1 VKLYLIAGEASGD
14 ARGAELMKALRARL
28 PAVDFLGAGGRE
40 MKALAGDAIHDWADE
55 AVVGLWDVLKKY
67 GYFRRQFHRML
78 ADIEHALPDAVV
90 FIDYPGFN
98 LRLAH
103 ALRGRRVKAKLIF
116 YISPQVW
123 AWHRG
128 RIPKM
133 AKDLDLMLCLFPFE
147 APLYEASGL
156 TTVCVGH
163 PLLDSLEEKRLRPAS
178 SSFSS
183 SSSSSISTAAPRTDE
198 RDLDLVGLFPGSRE
212 KEVRRIF
219 PIMLEAASLLQ
230 IERPETRFHA
240 AAANPALAAL
250 MREQL
255 RAHDLDAAFCRIEVG
270 GSRELMQRAG
280 AGMVA
285 SGTATLEAA
294 FFGLPLVILYHVAW
308 LTWVVGKRL
317 VRVPFLGMPNILAGR
332 EIAREFLQDE
342 ARPPAIAEQI
352 RRLLDDVETRA
363 QIERDLASVIAQLGE
378 RGAAVRA
385 AEAIVEA
392 LGVQNSPLDRTPASP

>member
-1 VKLYLIAGEASGD
+1 MKLYLIAGEASGD
-14 ARGAELMKALRARL
+14 SRGAELIKALRDRV
-28 PAVDFLGAGGRE
+28 PDIEFHGAGGKE
-40 MKALAGDAIHDWADE
+40 MRALVGDVIHDWTAE

-67 GYFRRQFHRML
+67 GYFRRQFNRML
-78 ADIEHALPDAVV
+78 GEIERLQPTAVV

-103 ALRGRRVKAKLIF
+103 AIRARHLKAKLIF

-147 APLYEASGL
+147 TPLYEASGL
-156 TTVCVGH
+156 KAVCVGH
-163 PLLDSLEEKRLRPAS
+163 PLLDSLEEKRVAPKP
-178 SSFSS
+178 SS
-183 SSSSSISTAAPRTDE
+183 SSSPAHTSPSPT
-198 RDLDLVGLFPGSRE
+198 RDPDLVGLFPGSRE

-219 PIMLEAASLLQ
+219 PIMLETVEILADQ
-230 IERPETRFHA
+230 RGDVRFEA
-240 AAANPALAAL
+240 AAATPALAAL
-250 MREQL
+250 MRQQL
-255 RAHDLDAAFCRIEVG
+255 AGYDFNDDLCVITVG
-270 GSRELMQRAG
+270 GSRELMQHAA

-294 FFGLPLVILYHVAW
+294 FFGMPLVILYRVAW
-308 LTWVVGKRL
+308 LTWVIGKRL
-317 VRVPFLGMPNILAGR
+317 VKVPFLGMPNILAGR
-332 EIAREFLQDE
+332 EIAREFLQDA
-342 ARPPAIAEQI
+342 ARPRAIAAQVQ
-352 RRLLDDVETRA
+352 RLLDDAEVRA
-363 QIERDLASVIAQLGE
+363 QSDRDLVGVIAQLGE

-392 LGVQNSPLDRTPASP
+392 LRDGRMQP

>member
-1 VKLYLIAGEASGD
+1 MKLYLIAGEASGD

-28 PAVDFLGAGGRE
+28 PAVEFLGAGGRE

-67 GYFRRQFHRML
+67 GYFRQQFHRML
-78 ADIEHALPDAVV
+78 AEIDRLQPDAVV

-103 ALRGRRVKAKLIF
+103 ALRGRGVKAKLIF

-123 AWHRG
+123 AWHRS

-156 TTVCVGH
+156 HAVCVGH
-163 PLLDSLEEKRLRPAS
+163 PLLDSLEEKRLAPKP
-178 SSFSS
+178 SS
-183 SSSSSISTAAPRTDE
+183 SSSSSSSSPPPTSLKSPGQ
-198 RDLDLVGLFPGSRE
+198 RDPNLVGLFPGSRE

-219 PIMLEAASLLQ
+219 PIMLEVVEILA
-230 IERPETRFHA
+230 IERQDIRFEA
-240 AAANPALAAL
+240 AAATPALAAL
-250 MREQL
+250 MRQQL
-255 RAHDLDAAFCRIEVG
+255 APYDFNDDVCEIKIG
-270 GSRELMQRAG
+270 GSRELMQRAA
-280 AGMVA
+280 AGMVC

-308 LTWVVGKRL
+308 LTWVIGKRL

-332 EIAREFLQDE
+332 EIAREFLQDA
-342 ARPPAIAEQI
+342 ARPPAIAREI
-352 RRLLDDVETRA
+352 HRLLDDPKARA

-392 LGVQNSPLDRTPASP
+392 LGE

>member
-1 VKLYLIAGEASGD
+1 
-14 ARGAELMKALRARL
+14 
-28 PAVDFLGAGGRE
+28 
-40 MKALAGDAIHDWADE
+40 
-55 AVVGLWDVLKKY
+55 
-67 GYFRRQFHRML
+67 
-78 ADIEHALPDAVV
+78 
-90 FIDYPGFN
+90 
-98 LRLAH
+98 
-103 ALRGRRVKAKLIF
+103 VKAKLIF

-156 TTVCVGH
+156 KTVCVGH
-163 PLLDSLEEKRLRPAS
+163 PLLDSLEEKRLAPKP
-178 SSFSS
+178 SS
-183 SSSSSISTAAPRTDE
+183 SSSSSSSSPLPTSLNSPDQ
-198 RDLDLVGLFPGSRE
+198 RDLNLVGLFPGSRE

-219 PIMLEAASLLQ
+219 PIMLGAASLLK
-230 IERPETRFHA
+230 IERPNTRFQA
-240 AAANPALAAL
+240 AAANASLAAL

-255 RAHDLDAAFCRIEVG
+255 RAQDLDESFCRIEVG

-308 LTWVVGKRL
+308 LTWVIGKRL
-317 VRVPFLGMPNILAGR
+317 VKVPFLGMPNILAGR
-332 EIAREFLQDE
+332 EIAREFLQDA
-342 ARPPAIAEQI
+342 ARPAAIADQV
-352 RRLLDDVETRA
+352 RRLLDDAEARA
-363 QIERDLASVIAQLGE
+363 QIERDLAAVIAQLGE

-385 AEAIVEA
+385 ADAIVEA
-392 LGVQNSPLDRTPASP
+392 LRAKSIRKG

>member
-14 ARGAELMKALRARL
+14 ARGAELIKALRDRAPDL
-28 PAVDFLGAGGRE
+28 EFHGAGGKE

-78 ADIEHALPDAVV
+78 AEIERLQPTAVIL
-90 FIDYPGFN
+90 IDYPGFN

-103 ALRGRRVKAKLIF
+103 ALRARRVQAKLIF

-156 TTVCVGH
+156 KAVCVGH
-163 PLLDSLEEKRLRPAS
+163 PLLDSLEEKRLSSAS
-178 SSFSS
+178 
-183 SSSSSISTAAPRTDE
+183 
-198 RDLDLVGLFPGSRE
+198 RDPNLVGLFPGSRE

-219 PIMLEAASLLQ
+219 PIMLEAVEILA
-230 IERPETRFHA
+230 IERENIRFEA
-240 AAANPALAAL
+240 AAATPALAAL
-250 MREQL
+250 MRQQL
-255 RAHDLDAAFCRIEVG
+255 APYDFNDDVCVITVG
-270 GSRELMQRAG
+270 GSRELMQRAA

-308 LTWVVGKRL
+308 LTWVIGKRL
-317 VRVPFLGMPNILAGR
+317 VKVPFLGMPNILAGR
-332 EIAREFLQDE
+332 EIAREFLQDA
-342 ARPPAIAEQI
+342 ARPPEIAMEI
-352 RRLLDDVETRA
+352 HRLLDDTEARA
-363 QIERDLASVIAQLGE
+363 QIERDLAAVIAQLGE

-392 LGVQNSPLDRTPASP
+392 LGVRLP